1 MGVGDH
7 DRGRQEE
14 GVFFMDTEE
23 VMDLEVFPEH
33 FALDLIHPS
42 FEGSAA
48 LCRRVAEFIRSQ

>member
-1 MGVGDH
+1 
-7 DRGRQEE
+7 
-14 GVFFMDTEE
+14 MDTEE